1 MSKLI
6 DLTGLS
12 RFLNNLKSRFLGKTS
27 GELQYN
33 DILKIYGSGTG
44 ILGVYDGMSSNVCTL
59 LIKHLADEISSF
71 SVLCAQGTVPNSF
84 KAIIDEDM
92 HINYMWN
99 DSGGDVYTYTFVPI
113 SGDIYV
119 NKGTFPDSV
128 SYTELSIPT
137 IATSEDV
144 GGIESAL
151 DAILYSNNTAIEQSL
166 SNI

>member
-12 RFLNNLKSRFLGKTS
+12 RFLNNLKSRFLGKAS

-33 DILKIYGSGTG
+33 DTLEIYGSGTG
-44 ILGVYDGMSSNVCTL
+44 ILGVYDGMSSNACTL
-59 LIKHLADEISSF
+59 LIEHPADGDISTF

-137 IATSEDV
+137 IATSEDI
-144 GGIESAL
+144 GNIEN
-151 DAILYSNNTAIEQSL
+151 ILATI
-166 SNI
+166 